1 MRALSFYDWQFPM
14 EKETAR
20 IEAFSDGVFSI
31 AITLLILEIKIPA
44 AGSGNLSAQLLRQWP
59 SYFAFVFSFA
69 FIGIM
74 WVNHHRLF
82 TQIKR
87 SDNALLF
94 LNLLLLLGVCA
105 VPFPTAVLA
114 QHLGQSDQRA
124 AAILYHGSYF
134 VIAIFYNILW
144 RYASRNLLGKDGDAA
159 AANKISAQYAV
170 AAALSGLHGS
180 GVGKR
185 GSEPAYECCFGGVL
199 RSASTTGGARR
210 EAGGVLPLREGR
222 DLYPRRLEDALFLVF
237 GLILALVFA
246 LNREQFHF
254 TNKCGVGT
262 DIRALTSVS
271 VGKVRRN
278 EELPF

>member
-1 MRALSFYDWQFPM
+1 M

-44 AGSGNLSAQLLRQWP
+44 AGSGNLSVQLLRQWP

-74 WVNHHRLF
+74 WINHHRLF
-82 TQIKR
+82 SHIKR
-87 SDNALLF
+87 SDNGLLF

-124 AAILYHGSYF
+124 AAILYHGTYF
-134 VIAIFYNILW
+134 VIAVFFNILW
-144 RYASRNLLGKDGDAA
+144 RYASGNSLGKDVDAA

-170 AAALSGLHGS
+170 GPLLYLVCIALTWVSVAASLLLNVAL
-180 GVGKR
+180 
-185 GSEPAYECCFGGVL
+185 A
-199 RSASTTGGARR
+199 
-210 EAGGVLPLREGR
+210 
-222 DLYPRRLEDALFLVF
+222 VF
-237 GLILALVFA
+237 FA
-246 LNREQFHF
+246 LPPQHAARAANRMSS
-254 TNKCGVGT
+254 T
-262 DIRALTSVS
+262 R
-271 VGKVRRN
+271 
-278 EELPF
+278 